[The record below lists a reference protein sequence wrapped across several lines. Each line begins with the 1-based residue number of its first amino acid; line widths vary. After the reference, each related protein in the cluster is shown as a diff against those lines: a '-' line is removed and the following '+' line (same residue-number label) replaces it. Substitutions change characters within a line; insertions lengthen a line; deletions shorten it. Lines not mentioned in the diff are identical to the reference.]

1 LSAIASIAFVIKF
14 RKQLLQLDSISFD
27 PRQRFCRFGV
37 SHYALLVQIAA
48 HQGKGVPDELIYV
61 KRGPVQI
68 TLLEDGS
75 NAFDYRCRPR

>member
-1 LSAIASIAFVIKF
+1 
-14 RKQLLQLDSISFD
+14 LLQLDSISFD

-61 KRGPVQI
+61 ERGPVQI

-75 NAFDYRCRPR
+75 NAFDHSCRAIAISDDLAECRLRFER